1 MEPEWSLFCLILLK
15 NILMIVLNDAMLEK
29 LKLYA
34 QLTRLDKPI
43 GILLLLWP
51 TLWGLWLAA
60 RGVPP
65 LKELIIFIAGT
76 VLMRSAGCAINDYAD
91 RDFDKHV
98 ERTANRPLTSG
109 KISGKEAVMVA
120 VVLALLAG
128 GLALMLNATAI
139 QLACVAA
146 VLAGS
151 YPLFKRFFAI
161 PQAYLGIA
169 FGFGIPMAF
178 AAIRGEVPALAW
190 GLLIANVFW
199 TIAYDTEYAMVDKP
213 DDLKIG
219 IKTSAIT
226 FGDHDVL
233 AVMLCYAVFIIIM
246 AGVGVVEGLAWPYFI
261 GLVIAIGIA
270 LYHYTLIKNRDRP
283 RCFKAFLHNHWL
295 GLTVFVGTV
304 LGCVAR

>member
-233 AVMLCYAVFIIIM
+233 AVMLCYAVFILIM

-261 GLVIAIGIA
+261 GLAIATGIA
-270 LYHYTLIKNRDRP
+270 LYHYSLIKNRDRP